1 MVDLGSLGGSSS
13 WALSIN
19 NSGTVV
25 GYATT
30 RANTYHAFISTN
42 GGRMQDLNKMISPR
56 SGWVLLQANGINDA
70 GQIVGDGLFH
80 GQSHAFL
87 LTPR

>member
-1 MVDLGSLGGSSS
+1 
-13 WALSIN
+13 
-19 NSGTVV
+19 
-25 GYATT
+25 
-30 RANTYHAFISTN
+30 
-42 GGRMQDLNKMISPR
+42 MQDLNKMISPR